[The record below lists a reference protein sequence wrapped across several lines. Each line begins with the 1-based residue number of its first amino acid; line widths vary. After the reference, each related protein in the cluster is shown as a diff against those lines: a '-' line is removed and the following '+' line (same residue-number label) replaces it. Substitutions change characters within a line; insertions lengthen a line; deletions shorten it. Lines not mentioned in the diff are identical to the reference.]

1 VATSVARTTSSQ
13 STQRT
18 APWGIQIWVVANS
31 PGVCAYHH
39 ANLED
44 PMHSTIT
51 LSCVP
56 ESRFTL
62 QPLGLSHAVRWT
74 AETTIRQPGQMPRAW
89 RALRHLGLEWPRCR
103 APVST
108 PPPLPTLRPWSSR
121 TGATTAECVV
131 YTDGS

>member
-1 VATSVARTTSSQ
+1 MATSVARTTSSQ

-51 LSCVP
+51 LSCVL
-56 ESRFTL
+56 ESSSWNWANGPVARL
-62 QPLGLSHAVRWT
+62 QCS
-74 AETTIRQPGQMPRAW
+74 
-89 RALRHLGLEWPRCR
+89 
-103 APVST
+103 
-108 PPPLPTLRPWSSR
+108 PPPPAPASRRLPSLNTLNL
-121 TGATTAECVV
+121 
-131 YTDGS
+131 